1 MLQIVYTSTANQE
14 FSPADLE
21 WLLTSARARNKVIG
35 VTGMLVF
42 HHGTFLQALE
52 GEKRA
57 VNEIFASIR
66 GDGRHRDVTILHR
79 GSGLEQR
86 VFGHWSMGF
95 ADVGGAADLL
105 RGFMQ
110 LNERL
115 RIKDLDG
122 PRAIELLAACGD
134 EETLKAAGA

>member
-14 FSPADLE
+14 FLPADFE
-21 WLLTSARARNKVIG
+21 RLLAGARTRNKAIG

-42 HHGTFLQALE
+42 HDGTFLQALE

-57 VNEIFASIR
+57 VNEVFASIR
-66 GDGRHRDVTILHR
+66 GDARHRDVTVLHH

-86 VFGHWSMGF
+86 VFGDWSMGF
-95 ADVGGAADLL
+95 ADVSGTADLL

-110 LNERL
+110 LNERQ

-122 PRAIELLAACGD
+122 SRAMELLAACGD
-134 EETLKAAGA
+134 EDTLKAANA